1 MKISTLHVHYQQEI
15 KPLSVR
21 VDLRH
26 AGEYFYKKYTFNC
39 DNPEQRGQWET
50 WVLGMQEALGAINDV
65 QKGFPV
71 VRSPLQYS
79 GPQVS
84 LDTGPLVA
92 VDAHAEPEQTFDP
105 DETTWKNHESLVQ
118 FNSYAGTPLG
128 QVGGLSLDQ
137 WISKFRNFAGRLA
150 ALHQMRVYFVDISP
164 DNMVEFAGQVY
175 QADVDSAIALNEQLT
190 FELLRGLVR
199 ARKGCISP
207 LIERSANDVLRQGGA
222 SGATELAELM
232 SRQDAWAFIVT
243 VMNVTANKSPRI
255 EAMDAEDIEFIKA
268 QIKSGVPVAIH
279 DELNLQNVFS
289 RNLARS
295 CAPSTDAPFDVG
307 QMLNG
312 FLDDLVNVV
321 AQDQSRMPEAKVV
334 ARREARDDL
343 AAALRAVDHTGSSRE
358 DAVLAL
364 RNHFDTKAMAVRES
378 TLRSLGSR
386 LVMAALFGFILAV
399 LVWRLL
405 NL

>member
-1 MKISTLHVHYQQEI
+1 MKISSLHVHYQHEI

-26 AGEYFYKKYTFNC
+26 AGEYFYKRYTFNC

-50 WVLGMQEALGAINDV
+50 WVLGMQEALGAINEA
-65 QKGFPV
+65 QRGFPV

-84 LDTGPLVA
+84 LDTSPLVA
-92 VDAHAEPEQTFDP
+92 VDAQAEPGQTFDP
-105 DETTWKNHESLVQ
+105 DETTWRHHESQVQ
-118 FNSYAGTPLG
+118 FNSYAGTPLD
-128 QVGGLSLDQ
+128 QVGGVSLAQ
-137 WISKFRNFAGRLA
+137 WIMRFRNFAARLA
-150 ALHQMRVYFVDISP
+150 QLHEMRVYFVDIAP
-164 DNMVEFAGQVY
+164 DNMVEFAGEVY
-175 QADVDSAIALNEQLT
+175 QADVDSAIAFNEELT
-190 FELLRGLVR
+190 FDLLRGLVR

-207 LIERSANDVLRQGGA
+207 LIERSTNDLLRHGGA
-222 SGATELAELM
+222 GSALELAELM

-243 VMNVTANKSPRI
+243 VMNVTASKSPRVD
-255 EAMDAEDIEFIKA
+255 AMDTEDIEFIKA
-268 QIKSGVPVAIH
+268 QIKAGVPVAIH
-279 DELNLQNVFS
+279 EPLNLQNVFS

-295 CAPSTDAPFDVG
+295 CASSTEAPFDVG

-321 AQDQSRMPEAKVV
+321 AQDESRMPEAKVV
-334 ARREARDDL
+334 AHQEARDEL
-343 AAALRAVDHTGSSRE
+343 AVALRAVDHTGSSEE

-364 RNHFDTKAMAVRES
+364 RNHFDTKAMAVRAS
-378 TLRSLGSR
+378 TLSSLGSR